1 MIELMRGSHRSA
13 AQREERS
20 KVSDS
25 RSKLNDSRQWRTI
38 ASVMALALLCIPAAS
53 AKKPAPKH
61 AQAKQAT
68 PAPAKKAAPNPWKIP
83 ATSKVDLY
91 AGFAYWKPS
100 GTLSNGNTF
109 QAIRTGVAF
118 SGAYYFSKHFGVNAD
133 VGIHPETSND
143 GVSTFAGGAIYRVPT
158 AHFTPFVHVLGGMA
172 DLTGAN
178 VPTIGS
184 SSFFYNK
191 AAYGPLVMAGG
202 GLDYEPAWKR
212 HLLGIRLFEAD
223 YENIHHDFGA
233 YTATSGGDAK
243 LNAVRLSGGVV
254 VHFGDKTPEPSV
266 SYSCDANPG
275 IVYPGDQIQ
284 VVGVVGNPEPD
295 KKPTYAWAVTAGKI
309 VGKANTA
316 TIDTTGLAGG
326 TYEIRGRV
334 RQGPKSNETA
344 VCRSSFIV
352 RQYPAP
358 TLTCTADPERVI
370 VGQPLTIH
378 AVAKVDSPYKIT
390 YSYKTTRGT
399 LSADGDTATVQT
411 SGADVGVVRVTCMVT
426 DESGQSATALAIAAV
441 EPQPIPPAPKTQ
453 RLCSLNFT
461 RDQKRPTRV
470 DNEAKACLDDIAL
483 TMQHFSSAKLVI
495 VGQSAACE
503 QKGEI
508 AAVQR
513 AANAGDYLIH
523 QQGIDPSRIEYR
535 LGQSGVMQVDDY
547 LLPPGANFNQDV
559 PGTLL
564 VDHSQLKPEP
574 RVALPVR
581 HGKPVAKKKAATRK

>member
-1 MIELMRGSHRSA
+1 M
-13 AQREERS
+13 
-20 KVSDS
+20 SDS
-25 RSKLNDSRQWRTI
+25 RSKLDDGRQGWATLFVI
-38 ASVMALALLCIPAAS
+38 VLVLLLGSPAIW
-53 AKKPAPKH
+53 AKKHDPKN
-61 AQAKQAT
+61 AQAKPVAA
-68 PAPAKKAAPNPWKIP
+68 APAKKTAPNPWKVP
-83 ATSKVDLY
+83 AASKLDLS

-109 QAIRTGVAF
+109 QAINVGAAF
-118 SGAYYFSKHFGVNAD
+118 SGAYYFSRHFGINGD
-133 VGIHPETSND
+133 IGIHPETSND
-143 GVSTFAGGAIYRVPT
+143 GAATYAGGVIYRVQT

-172 DLTGAN
+172 DITGAN
-178 VPTIGS
+178 VPTVGT

-191 AAYGPLVMAGG
+191 ADYGPLVIAGG

-212 HLLGIRLFEAD
+212 HILGLRLFEAD
-223 YENIHHDFGA
+223 YENIHKDFGA

-243 LNAVRLSGGVV
+243 LNVIRLSSGVV
-254 VHFGDKTPEPSV
+254 VHFGNRTPEPAV
-266 SYSCDANPG
+266 TYSCDANPG
-275 IVYPGDQIQ
+275 IVYPGEQIQ
-284 VVGVVGNPEPD
+284 VVGTLGNPEPD
-295 KKPTYAWAVTAGKI
+295 KKPTYAWAITAGKI

-316 TIDTTGLAGG
+316 AIDTAGLAGG

-334 RQGPKSNETA
+334 RQGPKPNETA

-390 YSYKTTRGT
+390 YSYKTTAGT
-399 LSADGDTATVQT
+399 LTADGDTATVQT
-411 SGADVGVVRVTCMVT
+411 SGADVGIVRVTCMVT
-426 DESGQSATALAIAAV
+426 DETGQSATALAIAAV

-513 AANAGDYLIH
+513 AANAGDYLAH

-547 LLPPGANFNQDV
+547 LLPPGADFNQDV

-581 HGKPVAKKKAATRK
+581 HGRATAKKVPGPK